1 MRTTPITCLTGPTL
15 LSDRVDMDYDEL
27 VALFKPDQYGF
38 CRVKR
43 NGKVEGFWFDTV
55 VKVNDIIKEASDG
68 ATD

>member
-1 MRTTPITCLTGPTL
+1 MTH
-15 LSDRVDMDYDEL
+15 DEL
-27 VALFKPDQYGF
+27 VALFKPDKYGF

-43 NGKVEGFWFDTV
+43 DGKVEGFWFDTI

>member
-1 MRTTPITCLTGPTL
+1 MK
-15 LSDRVDMDYDEL
+15 VDMTYDEL

-68 ATD
+68 ATDRE